1 MSDFKVGD
9 QVIIMPNGDR
19 GYVKTIDLS
28 STYPISVYCS
38 TPPSS
43 YEGSYTLNGFR
54 FTDRSTECQK
64 YYITKDVVASAQT
77 TQPDTKTNPYWS
89 IVKVSSLFMHL
100 THTADQVSCI
110 IPTTSITAI
119 YNYDNSVTL
128 DTETRNYDL
137 GPIPFDEVA
146 SLLFTQQQS
155 NSI

>member
-1 MSDFKVGD
+1 MSNFKVGD

-28 STYPISVYCS
+28 STYPILVYYS

-64 YYITKDVVASAQT
+64 YYIIKDVVASAQT
-77 TQPDTKTNPYWS
+77 TQPATKTSPYWS
-89 IVKVSSLFMHL
+89 IVRVNSVFIHLAHTGQGNHIIPISSLTS
-100 THTADQVSCI
+100 THEGHGSVILSTDAG
-110 IPTTSITAI
+110 
-119 YNYDNSVTL
+119 NY
-128 DTETRNYDL
+128 EL

-146 SLLFTQQQS
+146 NLLFAKQQS